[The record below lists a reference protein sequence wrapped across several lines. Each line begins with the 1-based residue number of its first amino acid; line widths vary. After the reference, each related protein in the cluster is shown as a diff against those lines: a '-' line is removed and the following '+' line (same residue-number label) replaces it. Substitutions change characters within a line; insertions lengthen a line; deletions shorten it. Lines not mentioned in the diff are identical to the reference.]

1 MVPYYGTIWYH
12 HGRWH
17 QVDVIYQAPV
27 YHRDLQ
33 LYGIADFILRRE
45 VNGTVEYTIWDTKLS
60 SHAQGR
66 LMNFGRICVSRYT
79 VSDNSTSTYFNILKQ
94 VDRCSQ
100 SQMLKQIAETPIA
113 LT

>member
-66 LMNFGRICVSRYT
+66 LMNFGRICVSKIYRIRQF
-79 VSDNSTSTYFNILKQ
+79 NFNILQ
-94 VDRCSQ
+94 H
-100 SQMLKQIAETPIA
+100 T
-113 LT
+113 